1 MGLFSKKPK
10 PAPAANDDVDA
21 TSAPTPPA
29 GLPAPTAP
37 APAPAPAPKP
47 AKKSKKATIDP
58 VDFLNLRA
66 ELMDMKARLM
76 AAEQSRA
83 IVESRLAALDATA
96 LALSSEQAGSTGA
109 AERLADLEAKVA
121 ELGHQPTGGDGDDMA
136 AVAALQA
143 DLQGRIDELAGRVE
157 QQKAAAEAATAA
169 AQAATLA
176 AASAPA
182 AAVAPAID
190 PELAAKLDALEAQ
203 VAQATAAAEAARAE
217 VAAKAETPSPLLF
230 TPAVTPASDPE
241 VLARLDALGD
251 RVTAIEPLHERS
263 SQIDDLAL
271 RVAQIDILAGQLS
284 QLNARVSAQAEF
296 GAQLSAM
303 RDRITELQT
312 STESRREAALVANDD
327 AELRDRVNGL
337 TDRMIAAEALASQLG
352 LLAER
357 VAATDATARHASEQ
371 VAALEQ
377 RVDSV
382 GTELANQISELG
394 RDIDGLAARTADVAS
409 GTVSDEVMAALRNG
423 QIKLANEQARYEI
436 AFREDLA
443 ALAEHVRR
451 NPPRA

>member
-10 PAPAANDDVDA
+10 PAPAAGDDVDPA
-21 TSAPTPPA
+21 SAPTPAA
-29 GLPAPTAP
+29 GLPAPTTAP
-37 APAPAPAPKP
+37 APSPAPAKAP
-47 AKKSKKATIDP
+47 KKSKKVAIDP

-66 ELMDMKARLM
+66 ELMDVKARLM

-109 AERLADLEAKVA
+109 GERLAELEAKVA
-121 ELGHQPTGGDGDDMA
+121 ELGQSTDGADDMA

-143 DLQGRIDELAGRVE
+143 TLQGRIDELAGQLE
-157 QQKAAAEAATAA
+157 QQKDAAAAATAAAEAATV
-169 AQAATLA
+169 
-176 AASAPA
+176 AASSAAPA
-182 AAVAPAID
+182 PTTAD
-190 PELAAKLDALEAQ
+190 PELVAKIDALEAQ

-217 VAAKAETPSPLLF
+217 VAAKNEAPSPLLF
-230 TPAVTPASDPE
+230 TPAATPAVDPE
-241 VLARLDALGD
+241 LSARLDALGD
-251 RVTAIEPLHERS
+251 RIAAIEPLHERS
-263 SQIDDLAL
+263 AQIDDLAL
-271 RVAQIDILAGQLS
+271 RVAQIDVLAGQLS

-312 STESRREAALVANDD
+312 DTDTRREAALVANDD
-327 AELRDRVNGL
+327 AELRDRVNSL
-337 TDRMIAAEALASQLG
+337 TDRMLATEALAAQLG

-357 VAATDATARHASEQ
+357 VASTDATARHASEQ

>member
-10 PAPAANDDVDA
+10 PAPAVSDDVDPS
-21 TSAPTPPA
+21 SAPTPAA
-29 GLPAPTAP
+29 GLPAPVPAP
-37 APAPAPAPKP
+37 APAPAPAKA

-66 ELMDMKARLM
+66 ELMDVKARLM

-109 AERLADLEAKVA
+109 GERLAELEARVA
-121 ELGHQPTGGDGDDMA
+121 ELAQPGTDADDMA

-143 DLQGRIDELAGRVE
+143 SLQGRIDELAGQVE
-157 QQKAAAEAATAA
+157 QQKAAAAAATAAAEAATAA
-169 AQAATLA
+169 AAT
-176 AASAPA
+176 ASSTPA
-182 AAVAPAID
+182 AAATVD
-190 PELAAKLDALEAQ
+190 PELAAKIDALEVQ

-217 VAAKAETPSPLLF
+217 VAAKAEPPSSLLF
-230 TPAVTPASDPE
+230 TPAATPTVDPE
-241 VLARLDALGD
+241 VAARLDALGD
-251 RVTAIEPLHERS
+251 RITAIEPLHERS
-263 SQIDDLAL
+263 AQIDDLAQ
-271 RVAQIDILAGQLS
+271 RVAQIDVLAGQLS

-303 RDRITELQT
+303 RDRITELQ
-312 STESRREAALVANDD
+312 SDTEVRREAALVANDD

-337 TDRMIAAEALASQLG
+337 TDRMLAAEALAAQLG
-352 LLAER
+352 VLAER